1 MCYNYFFNFWKV
13 LLFLEEILVYEYIRG
28 IYAGMNKDYI
38 IVENNDI
45 GYRINTSGS
54 TIANIPK
61 IGDHILVYVTQ
72 IVREDF
78 IGLYGFLTREE
89 LFMFNLLLG
98 VNGIGAKA
106 ALSLLSITNVNNLKY
121 AIITKD
127 ENTII
132 RAPGIGKKTAQRVI
146 LELKDKID
154 CKEIDQLNGNED
166 ELNANNE
173 NLSEALEALISLG
186 YSQKEAS
193 KALDSI
199 KIGDSVEV
207 IIKDALKFLM
217 G

>member
-1 MCYNYFFNFWKV
+1 
-13 LLFLEEILVYEYIRG
+13 
-28 IYAGMNKDYI
+28 
-38 IVENNDI
+38 
-45 GYRINTSGS
+45 
-54 TIANIPK
+54 
-61 IGDHILVYVTQ
+61 
-72 IVREDF
+72 
-78 IGLYGFLTREE
+78 
-89 LFMFNLLLG
+89 
-98 VNGIGAKA
+98 
-106 ALSLLSITNVNNLKY
+106 
-121 AIITKD
+121 
-127 ENTII
+127 
-132 RAPGIGKKTAQRVI
+132 